1 MLETQMERVE
11 RILKRMQ
18 GVKPNMV
25 WGHRRGF
32 YYILS
37 FILSLMLS
45 MLGMMSA
52 GLPGV
57 AQSLGVAV
65 PESSLPIANPFA
77 ASGKIGNIVYAPVT
91 LDGRKLFQI
100 TAEEGIGERTPSSIS
115 PLQMR
120 VTMYETKLN
129 WAIAAGFDPQTLEVS
144 FEIQEGQ
151 TVLFVR
157 DGDRLGKKDIL
168 TLTELDARLY
178 GIGVTDLATHVSQTI
193 AQALI
198 RGQFERQPEY
208 LRLQG
213 AIAVAILLGTL
224 GTAGVLRRI
233 QQRLKREWNAIA
245 TQAAS
250 ETRHSSDQEG
260 EIQSD
265 VLTQVDRQLT
275 WERQRDVNLL
285 KRRVMQMTQLAIA
298 LGSLATVVGLFPQ
311 TRWLQS
317 RLLTQPLLLLI
328 LLLTSV
334 LIKLAHVAVDRCSN
348 SWIEMQAIAPNTSKR
363 LSVRVSTF
371 SHALKGMITFTVFA
385 LGLLLILY
393 QLQVPIAPVLA
404 GAGIAGFAIS
414 FASQNLIRDVI
425 NGSLILLEDHY
436 AIGDVIDTGAA
447 SGVVEY
453 MNLRITQIRGSGG
466 RLSTIPNGS
475 ISTVHN
481 LTKDW
486 SRLDF
491 TIEIACDSD
500 VTQALQVV
508 KEVAE
513 KLHQDPE
520 WGDRILDPVNVL
532 GVNQITHQGIE
543 ISLWM
548 QTQPGQQWR
557 VGREFR
563 HRLKI
568 ALDQAEIEVGIP
580 QRSVYFHGDSEK

>member
-1 MLETQMERVE
+1 MML
-11 RILKRMQ
+11 
-18 GVKPNMV
+18 
-25 WGHRRGF
+25 
-32 YYILS
+32 
-37 FILSLMLS
+37 
-45 MLGMMSA
+45 
-52 GLPGV
+52 
-57 AQSLGVAV
+57 
-65 PESSLPIANPFA
+65 
-77 ASGKIGNIVYAPVT
+77 
-91 LDGRKLFQI
+91 
-100 TAEEGIGERTPSSIS
+100 
-115 PLQMR
+115 
-120 VTMYETKLN
+120 
-129 WAIAAGFDPQTLEVS
+129 
-144 FEIQEGQ
+144 
-151 TVLFVR
+151 
-157 DGDRLGKKDIL
+157 
-168 TLTELDARLY
+168 
-178 GIGVTDLATHVSQTI
+178 
-193 AQALI
+193 
-198 RGQFERQPEY
+198 
-208 LRLQG
+208 
-213 AIAVAILLGTL
+213 
-224 GTAGVLRRI
+224 
-233 QQRLKREWNAIA
+233 
-245 TQAAS
+245 
-250 ETRHSSDQEG
+250 
-260 EIQSD
+260 
-265 VLTQVDRQLT
+265 
-275 WERQRDVNLL
+275 
-285 KRRVMQMTQLAIA
+285 LAIA
-298 LGSLATVVGLFPQ
+298 LGSLAAVVGLFPQ

-334 LIKLAHVAVDRCSN
+334 LIKLAHVAVDRSAN
-348 SWIEMQAIAPNTSKR
+348 SWIEMQAIAPNASKG
-363 LSVRVSTF
+363 LTVRVSTF
-371 SHALKGMITFTVFA
+371 SQALKGMISFTIFA
-385 LGLLLILY
+385 LGVLLILY

-436 AIGDVIDTGAA
+436 AIKDVIDTGAA

-491 TIEIACDSD
+491 TIEIAYNSD
-500 VTQALQVV
+500 VNQGLQVI

-532 GVNQITHQGIE
+532 GVNNVTHQGIE

-568 ALDQAEIEVGIP
+568 ALDEAGIEVGIP
-580 QRSVYFHGDSEK
+580 QRSVYFQDNPEK